1 MKIKIIFALC
11 LLPIMSMAQKSP
23 AGAPVRYPETRK
35 SNQRDTLHGVVVED
49 PYRWLEDDLSAETA
63 DWVDRQNKVTNNY
76 LAQIPYRNAIKE
88 RLTKLWNYE
97 KYSAPFVRGA
107 YTYFYKND
115 GLQNQSVLYRQ
126 VEGGKPEVFLD
137 PNQFSASGTT
147 SLAGI
152 NFTED
157 GSLCA
162 YQISEGG
169 SDWRKVLVMDVESRK
184 LLGDTLFD
192 VKFSGLSWKGNEGF
206 YYSSYDKPLAGSAL
220 SAKTQQHKLYYHKLE
235 SPQKSDQLVF
245 GGDQQPR
252 RYVGGFVTEDQQFLV
267 VTAANAT

>member
-1 MKIKIIFALC
+1 MKINIITAIC
-11 LLPIMSMAQKSP
+11 LLPMSSIAQNTP
-23 AGAPVRYPETRK
+23 AVAAIAYPESRK
-35 SNQRDTLHGVVVED
+35 SSQRDTLHGVVVED

-63 DWVDRQNKVTNNY
+63 DWVGRQNKVTNAY
-76 LAQIPYRNAIKE
+76 LDQISYRNSIKE

-97 KYSAPFVRGA
+97 KYSAPFPRGA

-126 VEGGKPEVFLD
+126 KEGGKPEVFLD
-137 PNQFSASGTT
+137 PNKFSASGTT

-169 SDWRKVLVMDVESRK
+169 SEKCL
-184 LLGDTLFD
+184 
-192 VKFSGLSWKGNEGF
+192 
-206 YYSSYDKPLAGSAL
+206 
-220 SAKTQQHKLYYHKLE
+220 
-235 SPQKSDQLVF
+235 
-245 GGDQQPR
+245 
-252 RYVGGFVTEDQQFLV
+252 
-267 VTAANAT
+267 

>member
-1 MKIKIIFALC
+1 MKSLQVLTIC
-11 LLPIMSMAQKSP
+11 LLPMTSIAQQAP
-23 AGAPVRYPETRK
+23 AGAAIRYPETRK
-35 SNQRDTLHGVVVED
+35 SNQCDTLYGVVVED

-63 DWVDRQNKVTNNY
+63 DWVGRQNKVTNDY
-76 LAQIPYRNAIKE
+76 LAQIPYRNSIKE
-88 RLTKLWNYE
+88 RLTRLWNYE

-126 VEGGKPEVFLD
+126 KENGKPEVFLD

-169 SDWRKVLVMDVESRK
+169 SDWRKVLAMDVESRK
-184 LLGDTLFD
+184 LIGDTLFD

-220 SAKTQQHKLYYHKLE
+220 SAKTQQHKLYYHKLG
-235 SPQKSDQLVF
+235 S
-245 GGDQQPR
+245 PR
-252 RYVGGFVTEDQQFLV
+252 RATSSCLGVTNNP
-267 VTAANAT
+267 AAMWADS